1 MSSTQLVL
9 NQGTIDASGTTA
21 YHQDCGTT
29 PITTSMQTGDGT
41 LTFNKTA
48 DTIAKVVYSINLK
61 VPVSFSKDITTGTVS
76 IPVIGGIN
84 YTVNM
89 TGSGTMDANTGS
101 VTQTFASAYWD
112 TSTDSGLQAGNGT
125 WSTANA
131 FWSNTN
137 GNPGTANALYAWTAD
152 AAGLNAN
159 FSVNG
164 TSAIAVS
171 GGVSANSLN
180 IGGTGYTF
188 SGGTIAVGSG
198 GITAAQSTSISSNIT
213 LGADQIWSA
222 ALTKTLTVGGNI
234 SGGTYALTV
243 KGGGTTALG
252 GTNSLNSLKVGDAAG
267 VGSLTVAG
275 GATAVGNSFDLASG
289 TVNLNGGTLAV
300 GGVSHSVGTALA
312 TFNFNGGTLQATAAK
327 SNFMAGL
334 SNAYVREGGAKIDTQ
349 NFDISIGQ
357 ALAHAGSAATDGG
370 LLKTGSGKLTLT
382 GAISYTGTTTIAGG
396 ALAIDNHQT
405 TTLGAISGAGNLYI
419 GSGSTL
425 NAKSIDVNTLSIGS
439 TALAAAVPEPAS
451 MILLAIAG
459 ILGGFAF
466 THSRR
471 K

>member
-1 MSSTQLVL
+1 
-9 NQGTIDASGTTA
+9 
-21 YHQDCGTT
+21 
-29 PITTSMQTGDGT
+29 
-41 LTFNKTA
+41 
-48 DTIAKVVYSINLK
+48 
-61 VPVSFSKDITTGTVS
+61 
-76 IPVIGGIN
+76 
-84 YTVNM
+84 
-89 TGSGTMDANTGS
+89 
-101 VTQTFASAYWD
+101 
-112 TSTDSGLQAGNGT
+112 
-125 WSTANA
+125 
-131 FWSNTN
+131 
-137 GNPGTANALYAWTAD
+137 
-152 AAGLNAN
+152 
-159 FSVNG
+159 
-164 TSAIAVS
+164 
-171 GGVSANSLN
+171 VSANSLN

-188 SGGTIAVGSG
+188 SGGAIAVGSG

-213 LGADQIWSA
+213 LGANQIWSA

-267 VGSLTVAG
+267 IGSLTVAG

-289 TVNLNGGTLAV
+289 TVNLNGGALAV

-370 LLKTGSGKLTLT
+370 LLKTGGGKLTLT
-382 GAISYTGTTTIAGG
+382 GAISYTGNTTIAEG

-405 TTLGAISGAGNLYI
+405 TTLTTISGAGNLSI

-439 TALAAAVPEPAS
+439 TGGAAAVPEPAS
-451 MILLAIAG
+451 MILLATAG
-459 ILGGFAF
+459 ILGGFALMRS
-466 THSRR
+466 HR